1 MTTSAWG
8 VDHGIEVSKADKD
21 KFTRNEKL
29 TGAATALTHT
39 SPIGP
44 IAAGAQA
51 KKGRGVKVGL
61 RSAGRGFVE
70 GSVGAGAGAGIGAAL
85 GRGRASAIQTGAT
98 VGSAAGT
105 GHGVMASMRNSRKK
119 GWMK

>member
-8 VDHGIEVSKADKD
+8 VDHGIEFSKADKN

-39 SPIGP
+39 TPIGA

-51 KKGRGVKVGL
+51 KKGKGVKVGL
-61 RSAGRGFVE
+61 RSAGRGIAE
-70 GSVGAGAGAGIGAAL
+70 GLGGATIGGAVGAAVGRGKAGPMQTGAAL
-85 GRGRASAIQTGAT
+85 GN
-98 VGSAAGT
+98 AAGT
-105 GHGVMASMRNSRKK
+105 GHGVMSSMRNSRKK